1 LDTGNTTRAVKGR
14 GRKGDEGRR
23 AVFEGEPEEGRSSGG
38 DRATRHLRRGVRATD
53 WREEQ
58 SPEGGHENLER
69 PGNREQGPRAND
81 KRATASD
88 ELVRLLVREN
98 P

>member
-1 LDTGNTTRAVKGR
+1 VQ
-14 GRKGDEGRR
+14 
-23 AVFEGEPEEGRSSGG
+23 
-38 DRATRHLRRGVRATD
+38 ATD

-58 SPEGGHENLER
+58 SPEGERENLER

-88 ELVRLLVREN
+88 ALVRLLDREN